1 MYITNVRSHAVVKF
15 VVVTLMLLMAGCKS
29 KAMQLEQSAM
39 IDDNSRASIHCPKNA
54 PEPFTGALT
63 IQSKYNQRDKSKST
77 LSASKDQKS
86 VEIQQ
91 EVKTYVKGLVRFSD
105 YAVTPGKSKKQAIAK
120 SCLHEWLS
128 VWAKADALTT
138 KDTTKTGV
146 AVRKWTL
153 ASLAFVAIKTERMS
167 QGQWNLNTTEKQW
180 LSNLASLVIDD
191 YNPRLHTDFKYF
203 NNHDH
208 WAAWA
213 VFSTGML
220 LEDKELMGW
229 GKRVF
234 DKALTLAVVDTKKRY
249 AYFPNEI
256 ARKQLAANYTHFS
269 LTPLVLLAHYL
280 PKAGFSVSEKQS
292 KTLSYMANFASDIV
306 LNPRKV
312 KGVVKVKQSSVK
324 DYKLAWLLPYLKEH
338 PSHKP
343 ARALYEDRGGK
354 VDGYSQLGGKIRP
367 LYEK

>member
-1 MYITNVRSHAVVKF
+1 MYITNIRSHVAIKF
-15 VVVTLMLLMAGCKS
+15 VLVALMLLMGGCKS
-29 KAMQLEQSAM
+29 KAMQLEQSTTV
-39 IDDNSRASIHCPKNA
+39 DNNSKSSVRCPKDA

-63 IQSKYNQRDKSKST
+63 IQSKYNQSDKSKST
-77 LSASKDQKS
+77 LSASRDKQS
-86 VEIQQ
+86 VQIQR

-105 YAVTPGKSKKQAIAK
+105 YAVTPGKSKKQAIAQ

-138 KDTTKTGV
+138 KDTTKTGI

-153 ASLAFVAIKTERMS
+153 ASIAFVAIKTERMS
-167 QGQWNLNTTEKQW
+167 QGQWALNATDKQW

-191 YNPRLHTDFKYF
+191 YNPRLTSDFKYF

-220 LEDKELMGW
+220 LDNKELMGW

-234 DKALTLAVVDTKKRY
+234 DKALTLAVVDTKKHY

-280 PKAGFSVSEKQS
+280 PKKGFSVSEQQQ
-292 KTLSYMANFASDIV
+292 KTISYMANFASDIV
-306 LNPRKV
+306 LKPGAV
-312 KGVVKVKQSSVK
+312 KQIVKVKQSSVK

-338 PSHKP
+338 PSHKS